1 MKKTCKK
8 SGLTLTEMAVVA
20 AIIGL
25 LVALG
30 IPAIRTVM
38 HSFES
43 ESGARA
49 MVSSALA
56 SARAIAARNQEYAGI
71 RFQPDADGRQHMIF
85 IIHDPAIL
93 ASGFRAIPGV
103 KPIGLP
109 DSVGVMDMMVRTY
122 RSTSTADCAETLD
135 EPIAM
140 DYLDDHIPG
149 NIGPDGANTFIN
161 DARTFSIIFAPSG
174 RIVRHDV
181 RVRNRQGVFRPLD
194 AAESNDDIFN
204 SPVNIANGFGRFVQD
219 DYSELGFGAE
229 FSRNRLVIYDRIQMK
244 DSNAQERLDY
254 LRALEFIYI
263 NAYTGS
269 TIKAN

>member
-71 RFQPDADGRQHMIF
+71 RFQPDADGRQHISSLF
-85 IIHDPAIL
+85 TILRFWPA
-93 ASGFRAIPGV
+93 V
-103 KPIGLP
+103 
-109 DSVGVMDMMVRTY
+109 
-122 RSTSTADCAETLD
+122 
-135 EPIAM
+135 
-140 DYLDDHIPG
+140 
-149 NIGPDGANTFIN
+149 
-161 DARTFSIIFAPSG
+161 FAPYQ
-174 RIVRHDV
+174 VL
-181 RVRNRQGVFRPLD
+181 NR
-194 AAESNDDIFN
+194 
-204 SPVNIANGFGRFVQD
+204 
-219 DYSELGFGAE
+219 
-229 FSRNRLVIYDRIQMK
+229 
-244 DSNAQERLDY
+244 
-254 LRALEFIYI
+254 
-263 NAYTGS
+263 
-269 TIKAN
+269 